1 MGLQGYATSI
11 QLLKKCQKD
20 KAFCKWL
27 YKNKDEIKSVGCY
40 ISTILTAYKK
50 KKGIRETQQ
59 LEYAKKNIING
70 TDFKPIRDMLN
81 GDYERYIS
89 YTSINNI
96 SHRSYLD
103 YLRACNYL
111 NIDVSLNKNRYPN
124 DFKRWHDRIL
134 L

>member
-1 MGLQGYATSI
+1 MI
-11 QLLKKCQKD
+11 
-20 KAFCKWL
+20 
-27 YKNKDEIKSVGCY
+27 
-40 ISTILTAYKK
+40 TAYKK
-50 KKGIRETQQ
+50 KKGLRETQQ

-70 TDFKPIRDMLN
+70 TDFKPIRDMLK

-89 YTSINNI
+89 YTSSNNI